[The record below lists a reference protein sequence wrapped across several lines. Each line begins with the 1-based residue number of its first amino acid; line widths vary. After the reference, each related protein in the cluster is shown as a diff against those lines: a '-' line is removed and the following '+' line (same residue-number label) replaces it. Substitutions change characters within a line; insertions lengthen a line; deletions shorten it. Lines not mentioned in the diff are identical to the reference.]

1 MSNTEQQVPQVVVQ
15 GIASLNRLEK
25 VVSRNVNFDYD
36 DLDQADEMREAIAT
50 CRNDLFN
57 YNNIV
62 RQHKIQQMEQDEQKQ
77 DERKPSPSNISD
89 IKDVQTNEE

>member
-36 DLDQADEMREAIAT
+36 DLDQADGMREAIAT

-62 RQHKIQQMEQDEQKQ
+62 RQHKIQQMKQDEQ
-77 DERKPSPSNISD
+77 KPSPSNISD

>member
-1 MSNTEQQVPQVVVQ
+1 
-15 GIASLNRLEK
+15 
-25 VVSRNVNFDYD
+25 
-36 DLDQADEMREAIAT
+36 MREAIAT

-62 RQHKIQQMEQDEQKQ
+62 RQHKIQQMKQDEQ
-77 DERKPSPSNISD
+77 KPSPSNISD